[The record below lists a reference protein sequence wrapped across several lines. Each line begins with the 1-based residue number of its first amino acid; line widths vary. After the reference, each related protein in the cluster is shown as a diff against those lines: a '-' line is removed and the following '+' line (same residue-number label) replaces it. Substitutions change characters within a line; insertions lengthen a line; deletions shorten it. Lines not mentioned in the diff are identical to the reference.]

1 MSGQEIPER
10 SNQQNNKNNHPVT
23 TSPKEPPCDLN
34 ENGLP
39 LRPNQTIC
47 PHYNRFGL
55 CKLGPTCRFDHS
67 TKTPSWDSKQLN

>member
-1 MSGQEIPER
+1 MTR
-10 SNQQNNKNNHPVT
+10 SPR
-23 TSPKEPPCDLN
+23 EPPCDLN

-47 PHYNRFGL
+47 PHYNMFGL

-67 TKTPSWDSKQLN
+67 TKPPSSDRKQ

>member
-10 SNQQNNKNNHPVT
+10 SKQQSSMT
-23 TSPKEPPCDLN
+23 RSPREPPCDLN

-39 LRPNQTIC
+39 LRPHQTIC

-67 TKTPSWDSKQLN
+67 TKPPSSDSKQ